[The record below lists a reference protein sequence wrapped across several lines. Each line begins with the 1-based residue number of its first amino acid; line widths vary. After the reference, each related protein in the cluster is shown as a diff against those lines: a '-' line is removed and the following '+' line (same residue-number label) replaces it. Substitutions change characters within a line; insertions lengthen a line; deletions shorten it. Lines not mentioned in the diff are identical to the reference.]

1 MSYIKKPLEE
11 LDVIDDFLM
20 NAVATDPEVGE
31 EFCRTIL
38 SVLSQKPIGKIRIV
52 AQRTIPANTSFART

>member
-20 NAVATDPEVGE
+20 NAIATDPEVGE
-31 EFCRTIL
+31 EFCRTIFE
-38 SVLSQKPIGKIRIV
+38 KWRG
-52 AQRTIPANTSFART
+52 

>member
-20 NAVATDPEVGE
+20 NAVTSICKSRESATGNEV
-31 EFCRTIL
+31 
-38 SVLSQKPIGKIRIV
+38 RIYE
-52 AQRTIPANTSFART
+52 I